1 MITHPRRAILS
12 AVACASLL
20 AACGSGAS
28 TAGPSSAGPSPSVA
42 APTAAPTAKPDVS
55 HPVGVIA
62 IGHSGLTGEGTG
74 ATSEAVPENSWATG
88 TSPDVDSVYL
98 RLVAGLPETVGH
110 VANAAQGGATADTL
124 SSQATTA
131 LQVVPVPALAIIST
145 IDNDIQCDG
154 TDPQHTTEFGKSVQ
168 TALDTIVAAS
178 PNVKILVV
186 GQLGRPRA
194 DFVESLVARDPTIKT
209 ALMGSDMCAFY
220 DSNGNVSTKGFA
232 TLNAIIQG
240 YEDEEA
246 RVCKLHP
253 QCRTDGGVRAAWID
267 KFEYFSSD
275 LAHLNV
281 SGQAAEAALIWPVV
295 KELMGL

>member
-1 MITHPRRAILS
+1 MMIHPRRVMLS
-12 AVACASLL
+12 AVACASLV
-20 AACGSGAS
+20 AACGSGE
-28 TAGPSSAGPSPSVA
+28 SSAKPSPSAA
-42 APTAAPTAKPDVS
+42 APTATADVS

-74 ATSEAVPENSWATG
+74 GQYEAVPANSWATG
-88 TSPDVDSVYL
+88 TSKDVNSVYL
-98 RLVAGLPETVGH
+98 RLAAALPATEGH
-110 VANAAQGGATADTL
+110 AANAATGGATADTL
-124 SSQATTA
+124 SSQAAIA
-131 LQVVPVPALAIIST
+131 LQDVPVPALAIIST
-145 IDNDIQCDG
+145 IDNDIRCDG
-154 TDPQHTTEFGKSVQ
+154 TDPQHTTEFGKSVG

-209 ALMGSDMCAFY
+209 DLMGSDMCAFY

-232 TLNAIIQG
+232 NLTAIIQG

-246 RVCKLHP
+246 RACTLHP
-253 QCRTDGGVRAAWID
+253 QCRTDGGVRATWID
-267 KFEYFSSD
+267 KFEYFSPD

-281 SGQAAEAALIWPVV
+281 PGQAAEAALIWPVV
-295 KELMGL
+295 KDLMGL

>member
-1 MITHPRRAILS
+1 MIIHPRRAILS

-28 TAGPSSAGPSPSVA
+28 SAGPSPSAA
-42 APTAAPTAKPDVS
+42 APTATPDVS

-88 TSPDVDSVYL
+88 TSSDVNSVYL
-98 RLVAGLPETVGH
+98 RLAAGLPETVGH

-178 PNVKILVV
+178 PNVKILLV

-194 DFVESLVARDPTIKT
+194 DFVESLVAKDPTVT
-209 ALMGSDMCAFY
+209 
-220 DSNGNVSTKGFA
+220 TKGFA

>member
-1 MITHPRRAILS
+1 MIHTRRAILS

-28 TAGPSSAGPSPSVA
+28 SAKPSSAGPSSSA
-42 APTAAPTAKPDVS
+42 AAPTAKPDVS

-88 TSPDVDSVYL
+88 TSSDVNSVYL
-98 RLVAGLPETVGH
+98 RLVAGLPETEGH

-124 SSQATTA
+124 SSQATAA

-194 DFVESLVARDPTIKT
+194 DFVESLVAKDPTVKT

-253 QCRTDGGVRAAWID
+253 QCRTDGGVRAGWID
-267 KFEYFSSD
+267 KFEYFSPD

-281 SGQAAEAALIWPVV
+281 PGQAAEAALIWPVV
-295 KELMGL
+295 KDLMGL

>member
-1 MITHPRRAILS
+1 MMIHPRRAILS

-28 TAGPSSAGPSPSVA
+28 SAGPSSAGPSPTA
-42 APTAAPTAKPDVS
+42 ASPTATPDLS

-62 IGHSGLTGEGTG
+62 FGHSGLTGEGTG
-74 ATSEAVPENSWATG
+74 LPSDAVPENSWATG
-88 TSPDVDSVYL
+88 TSPDVNSVYL
-98 RLVAGLPETVGH
+98 RLVAALPETQGH
-110 VANAAQGGATADTL
+110 VVNTAQGGATSDSLPA
-124 SSQATTA
+124 QATGA
-131 LQVVPVPALAIIST
+131 LLFVPVPALAIIST
-145 IDNDIQCDG
+145 IDNDIRCDG

-168 TALDTIVAAS
+168 AALDAIVAAS

-194 DFVESLVARDPTIKT
+194 DFVEALVAKDPSIKT
-209 ALMGSDMCAFY
+209 GLMGSDLCAFY
-220 DSNGNVSTKGFA
+220 DSNGKISTKGFA
-232 TLNAIIQG
+232 NLTAIVQG

-246 RVCKLHP
+246 RVCKLYP

-267 KFEYFSSD
+267 KLEYFSPD
-275 LAHLNV
+275 FEHLNV